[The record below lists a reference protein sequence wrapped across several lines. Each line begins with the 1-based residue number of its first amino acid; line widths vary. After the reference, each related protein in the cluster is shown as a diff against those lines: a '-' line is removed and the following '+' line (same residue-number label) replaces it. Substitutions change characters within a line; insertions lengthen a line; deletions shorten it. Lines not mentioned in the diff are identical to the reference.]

1 MRYYIIFLTF
11 LTFNF
16 SPFSTPIIADEY
28 IGNYTNLTKEEI
40 NTKLEEAKAIYF
52 DYYKDSMNLDR
63 SIKILDEITEV
74 DQKNLQAM
82 LFLSRV
88 WLTYGYAKAP
98 NDEEKIRVFKNGM
111 DVAKKAIE
119 LDPNNPD
126 AHFFYVA
133 NLGSLGET
141 HGVLRSLFLLP
152 KIRRELELILELDP
166 NHIYGLGMTGLL
178 YYSLPS
184 FLGGDLH
191 ISEIYLRR
199 AMRLD
204 PHLTILKIYL
214 AKTLMKQKKYEE
226 AKKILKE
233 VIEEKNPSVYADW
246 YLDKKMTE
254 KMIAK
259 IEKKIQ
265 RGSSHSYPLG
275 NASRLK

>member
-1 MRYYIIFLTF
+1 MKYLIILLTL

-16 SPFSTPIIADEY
+16 STFLTPIIADEY
-28 IGNYTNLTKEEI
+28 TGNYPNLTKEEI
-40 NTKLEEAKAIYF
+40 NTKLEKAKAIYL

-63 SIKILDEITEV
+63 SIKILDDILEV
-74 DQKNLQAM
+74 DPKNLQAM
-82 LFLSRV
+82 IFLSRV

-98 NDEEKIRVFKNGM
+98 NDGEKIRVFKNGV

-119 LDPNNPD
+119 IAPNNPD

-152 KIRRELELILELDP
+152 KIRKELELILELDP
-166 NHIYGLGMTGLL
+166 NHVYGLGMTGLL

-199 AMRLD
+199 AMRFD
-204 PHLTILKIYL
+204 PHLAILKIYL

-233 VIEEKNPSVYADW
+233 VIEEKTPSIYADW
-246 YLDKKMTE
+246 HINKEIARNIL
-254 KMIAK
+254 AK
-259 IEKKIQ
+259 IEKKTQ
-265 RGSSHSYPLG
+265 RRLSSPESIK
-275 NASRLK
+275 SSIE

>member
-1 MRYYIIFLTF
+1 MKYLIIFLTLLTLNISPF
-11 LTFNF
+11 LTQ
-16 SPFSTPIIADEY
+16 ILADDYNE
-28 IGNYTNLTKEEI
+28 NYTSLTKEEI
-40 NTKLEEAKAIYF
+40 NTKLEEGKTIYF

-74 DQKNLQAM
+74 DPKNLQAM
-82 LFLSRV
+82 LFLSRI

-98 NDEEKIRVFKNGM
+98 NDEVKIRVFKNGM
-111 DVAKKAIE
+111 NMAKRAIE
-119 LDPNNPD
+119 LAPNNPD

-133 NLGSLGET
+133 NLGSWGET
-141 HGVLRSLFLLP
+141 HGILRCLFLLP
-152 KIRRELELILELDP
+152 EIRRELELILELDP

-178 YYSLPS
+178 YYALPS

-246 YLDKKMTE
+246 YLNKKMTE
-254 KMIAK
+254 KMIVK

-265 RGSSHSYPLG
+265 RGSSPPYPLG

>member
-1 MRYYIIFLTF
+1 MRYYIIFLTL

-119 LDPNNPD
+119 LEPNNPD

-133 NLGSLGET
+133 NLGSLGRNSW
-141 HGVLRSLFLLP
+141 GFKV
-152 KIRRELELILELDP
+152 
-166 NHIYGLGMTGLL
+166 
-178 YYSLPS
+178 S
-184 FLGGDLH
+184 FFV
-191 ISEIYLRR
+191 
-199 AMRLD
+199 A
-204 PHLTILKIYL
+204 
-214 AKTLMKQKKYEE
+214 
-226 AKKILKE
+226 
-233 VIEEKNPSVYADW
+233 
-246 YLDKKMTE
+246 
-254 KMIAK
+254 
-259 IEKKIQ
+259 
-265 RGSSHSYPLG
+265 
-275 NASRLK
+275 

>member
-1 MRYYIIFLTF
+1 MKYLIILLTL

-16 SPFSTPIIADEY
+16 STFLTPIIADEY
-28 IGNYTNLTKEEI
+28 TGNYPNLTKEEI
-40 NTKLEEAKAIYF
+40 NTKLEEAKAIYL

-63 SIKILDEITEV
+63 SIKILADILEV
-74 DQKNLQAM
+74 DPKNLQAM
-82 LFLSRV
+82 IFLSRV

-98 NDEEKIRVFKNGM
+98 NDGEKIRVFKNGI

-119 LDPNNPD
+119 IAPNNPD

-152 KIRRELELILELDP
+152 KIRKELELILELDP
-166 NHIYGLGMTGLL
+166 NHVYGLGMTGLL

-199 AMRLD
+199 AMRFD
-204 PHLTILKIYL
+204 AHLAILKIYL

-233 VIEEKNPSVYADW
+233 VIEEKNPSIYADW
-246 YLDKKMTE
+246 HINKEIARNIL
-254 KMIAK
+254 AK
-259 IEKKIQ
+259 IEKKTQ
-265 RGSSHSYPLG
+265 RRLSSPESIK
-275 NASRLK
+275 SSIE

>member
-1 MRYYIIFLTF
+1 MKYLIILLTL

-16 SPFSTPIIADEY
+16 STFLTPIIADEY
-28 IGNYTNLTKEEI
+28 SENYPNLTKEEI

-63 SIKILDEITEV
+63 SIKILDEIIEV
-74 DQKNLQAM
+74 DPKNLQAK

-98 NDEEKIRVFKNGM
+98 NDQEKIRVFKNGI
-111 DVAKKAIE
+111 DVAKNAIE
-119 LDPNNPD
+119 IEPNNPD

-152 KIRRELELILELDP
+152 KIRKELELILELDP
-166 NHIYGLGMTGLL
+166 NHVYGLGMTGLL

-199 AMRLD
+199 AMRFD

-233 VIEEKNPSVYADW
+233 VIEEKNPSIYADW
-246 YLDKKMTE
+246 HINKEIARYML
-254 KMIAK
+254 AK
-259 IEKKIQ
+259 IEKKTQ
-265 RGSSHSYPLG
+265 RRLSSPESIK
-275 NASRLK
+275 SSIE